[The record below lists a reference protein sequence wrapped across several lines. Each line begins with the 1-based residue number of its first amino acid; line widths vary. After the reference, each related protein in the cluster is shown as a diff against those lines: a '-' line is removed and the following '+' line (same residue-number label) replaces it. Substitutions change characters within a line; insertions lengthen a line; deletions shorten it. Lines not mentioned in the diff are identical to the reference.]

1 MTLFCSSRSIFVIII
16 IIIIIITI
24 IIITIIITTIVTIPS
39 KSYLCYRTGNF
50 RFLFFIFCSCVN
62 IMFWSRPNHF
72 LHFLNIMARVIFPCT
87 FFWWMTRLFYRLTS
101 MLCDGIL
108 AFKKIQFLLKCY
120 KFPCYHLGFRVGVS
134 RDPGPSPLLIAHRNV
149 IPIFPVDNIE

>member
-1 MTLFCSSRSIFVIII
+1 MTLFCSSRSIFVIIVI

-72 LHFLNIMARVIFPCT
+72 LHFLNIMARKTYGT
-87 FFWWMTRLFYRLTS
+87 FFLVYIFLMNDS
-101 MLCDGIL
+101 IIL
-108 AFKKIQFLLKCY
+108 AIDINVMRRDSGIQENSIPFEMLQ
-120 KFPCYHLGFRVGVS
+120 V
-134 RDPGPSPLLIAHRNV
+134 PLLPFG
-149 IPIFPVDNIE
+149 IPGWSK